1 MQRACRRPASS
12 GAFAGTAASGPRFA
26 QRWRTAC
33 CVAAAAL
40 LAHSPNLHAEGT
52 ALIRD
57 ALLIDG
63 TGRAPQP
70 HSDILIRDGRIASVS
85 PTGSAATPDGALV
98 VDASGKTVIPGV
110 INIRGLAGL
119 VRSPELPQ
127 DHFSQGSILRHLASY
142 VSYGVTTTATLAPQP
157 AQLRAAQS
165 AAKTARVVTPVRTI
179 CAAIP
184 AAFRG
189 NVLQSAFET
198 VRTPKA
204 ARRAVDNLVKAGADF
219 IEFRDTETPGPDD
232 KNTRLAV
239 ATVERAN
246 RRRLPAAVVTHRA
259 ELALAALRAGARV
272 VSASVNDLEVGAD
285 LISEFVALGAIYAPA
300 LFAESTGFA
309 YEDRPAWID
318 DRYLRRSLPPGITGQ
333 LRGPLQVM
341 QALDPDRALKS
352 RRFDIA
358 RRNLRKL
365 AEAGVTIALASGSG
379 FPLSFEGYAEYR
391 EAVLMTE
398 AGLSPLEVI
407 EAFSGGSAAALGID
421 REFGAIL
428 PGRVADVVILNAN
441 PLDNIHH
448 LRDMHAVFV
457 AGTLM
462 QL

>member
-1 MQRACRRPASS
+1 MG
-12 GAFAGTAASGPRFA
+12 GAFGWISARGLHFGQRPRIV
-26 QRWRTAC
+26 C

-40 LAHSPNLHAEGT
+40 LAYSPSLHADGV

-63 TGRAPQP
+63 TGREPQP
-70 HSDILIRDGRIASVS
+70 RSDILIRDGRIASVTR
-85 PTGSAATPDGALV
+85 TGSATTPEGALV
-98 VDASGKTVIPGV
+98 VDASGKTVIPGI

-119 VRSPELPQ
+119 VRSPELTQ
-127 DHFSQGSILRHLASY
+127 DHFSPGSILRHLASY

-157 AQLRAAQS
+157 AQLQAAQS
-165 AAKTARVVTPVRTI
+165 AAKTARVVTPVRAI

-184 AAFRG
+184 APFRG
-189 NVLQSAFET
+189 NVLQSAFEA

-204 ARRAVDNLVKAGADF
+204 ARQAVDDLVKAGAQF
-219 IEFRDTETPGPDD
+219 IEFRDTDTPGPDD
-232 KNTRLAV
+232 RTTRLAV
-239 ATVERAN
+239 ATIERAK
-246 RRRLPAAVVTHRA
+246 RRRLPAAIVTHRA
-259 ELALAALRAGARV
+259 ELARVALRAGARV
-272 VSASVNDLEVGAD
+272 VSASVNDSEVGSE
-285 LISEFVALGAIYAPA
+285 LISEFVSLDAIYAPA

-318 DRYLRRSLPPGITGQ
+318 DRYLRRSLPPGISGQ
-333 LRGPLQVM
+333 LRGPVQVM

-391 EAVLMTE
+391 EAVLMSE

-407 EAFSGGSAAALGID
+407 KAFSGGSAAALGID

-462 QL
+462 RL